1 MWRQRR
7 SNVAILECLDSRWE
21 GGEVGKVGDWCGWE
35 GRRVV
40 GGKIG
45 GSGFYSRVGDAE
57 CVQNFSFLF
66 LILIKG
72 TKRQNEIAIGIA
84 CTFFGD
90 CSWEVQMQNKNGVT
104 IKGRNSLYIILLKPW
119 FCLKRNI
126 RAYIETAYT
135 FVVGVWGSSVR
146 ENGAISKKGNFL
158 WNRKIACEEA
168 SRNLLKPYLSE
179 GVWMVLRKKKGR

>member
-66 LILIKG
+66 LMLIKG
-72 TKRQNEIAIGIA
+72 QRDRMKLPLELHVPFSRIVDGKFKCKTKMG
-84 CTFFGD
+84 
-90 CSWEVQMQNKNGVT
+90 
-104 IKGRNSLYIILLKPW
+104 
-119 FCLKRNI
+119 
-126 RAYIETAYT
+126 
-135 FVVGVWGSSVR
+135 
-146 ENGAISKKGNFL
+146 
-158 WNRKIACEEA
+158 
-168 SRNLLKPYLSE
+168 
-179 GVWMVLRKKKGR
+179 